1 MQRKTVFACFAEK
14 RGHLVLLVKRFH
26 MQQMEAVHAL
36 LSSFVLGTPCVHT
49 SREEEMYQR
58 NSTNELV
65 VPNAARVNPTIYG
78 VMLRIIYSSKRSRIR
93 LLTDGY
99 VMLCG
104 RMTREHAATL
114 VALLLWRNH

>member
-1 MQRKTVFACFAEK
+1 LEITRHREWKPPFQRKTVFACFAEK

-65 VPNAARVNPTIYG
+65 VPNALAVN
-78 VMLRIIYSSKRSRIR
+78 
-93 LLTDGY
+93 
-99 VMLCG
+99 
-104 RMTREHAATL
+104 L
-114 VALLLWRNH
+114 VARGACGQPMGGFWLTRV